1 MVDMSDNLRSPA
13 PLPIRLVFGAYFS
26 VTGFCKL
33 GGLGLYGLELG
44 ALSSFLRDCHNNL
57 LWQLH
62 ELGVWW
68 PGGVGTGIGLI
79 ELFGGL
85 GLFFG
90 AFITM
95 SAALNILSTSF
106 LLLQVLMRGRFPS
119 GGYPVPLHHA
129 FPFGLPEYGFNLL
142 LLGGLAT
149 LWLGGAGAHSYDL
162 RRALGVRV
170 LTVIAKIK
178 QGQKQAL
185 IQLLKE
191 ISEKPFHNEHIH
203 FRQDRL
209 THFARWFIIE
219 NEEIQ
224 PLLVWGCTYN
234 GDLEYYI
241 DHVVGLSPGL
251 DKIWG
256 KCEGYSKANGFFW
269 FVRQHRHLAPYTFVA
284 FRDESAETIRAK
296 IAVRERLE
304 QFLDLAS
311 VGDYM
316 KDPGVTPFLEDL
328 SRVAY
333 KSPLLVRAAR
343 WIAGLLPSVWLYLE
357 NNVFPPVIN
366 QVAEVYVRLIMPP
379 PPDLVLNTAGLN
391 PGQTMTRAQ
400 YLQHLEILER
410 NEQEL
415 AAGYGGVRFEQ
426 NQVTVVAAIDN
437 KLEVLWAWF
446 TGLFIA
452 RAYPPGELTGTRTI
466 HSLHWAVLGPLEY
479 AIIMS
484 NYDGSWPNY
493 LGDFRDQMRWG
504 LDGLLVGVGG
514 YPPGG
519 MSTVYAWEQWFQ
531 SARVPCQLFFSGYPE
546 ESVENLLRDR
556 AISNALG
563 KDFDLEA
570 VKQWLRHL

>member
-1 MVDMSDNLRSPA
+1 MSDNLRSPA

-26 VTGFCKL
+26 LTGFCML
-33 GGLGLYGLELG
+33 GGLGLDRLELG
-44 ALSSFLRDCHNNL
+44 ELSSCLRDCHNNL
-57 LWQLH
+57 FCQLR
-62 ELGVWW
+62 ELGLWW

-79 ELFGGL
+79 EFFGGL
-85 GLFFG
+85 ALFFG
-90 AFITM
+90 AFITVA
-95 SAALNILSTSF
+95 AALNMLSTGF
-106 LLLQVLMRGRFPS
+106 LLLQALMRCRCPTGAYS
-119 GGYPVPLHHA
+119 VHLHHA
-129 FPFGLPEYGFNLL
+129 FLCGLPGNGFSLL

-162 RRALGVRV
+162 RRALGVHV

-178 QGQKQAL
+178 LGQKQAL
-185 IQLLKE
+185 IQVLKE
-191 ISEKPFHNEHIH
+191 ISEKPFQNEYIH
-203 FRQDRL
+203 FGQDRL

-219 NEEIQ
+219 NDDIQ

-234 GDLEYYI
+234 GDLKNYI
-241 DHVVGLSPGL
+241 DVVAGLSPGL

-256 KCEGYSKANGFFW
+256 KCEGYWKANGFFW
-269 FVRQHRHLAPYTFVA
+269 FVRQHRRRSPYTFIA

-296 IAVRERLE
+296 IAIRERLE
-304 QFLDLAS
+304 QFLDLAC

-343 WIAGLLPSVWLYLE
+343 WIAGLLPSIWFYLQ
-357 NNVFPPVIN
+357 NNVLSPLIN
-366 QVAEVYVRLIMPP
+366 QVAEVYVRLVMPP
-379 PPDLVLNTAGLN
+379 PPYVVLNTAGLN
-391 PGQTMTRAQ
+391 PGQTMTPVQ
-400 YLQHLEILER
+400 YLQHVEILER

-415 AAGYGGVRFEQ
+415 AAGYEVGFEQ

-437 KLEVLWAWF
+437 KLEVLWALF

-452 RAYPPGELTGTRTI
+452 RSYPPGELTGTRTI
-466 HSLHWAVLGPLEY
+466 HSLHWAILGPLEY

-484 NYDGSWPNY
+484 NYDGSWTNY

-504 LDGLLVGVGG
+504 LDGLLVGFGG

-546 ESVENLLRDR
+546 ESVQKLLRDR
-556 AISNALG
+556 AISDALG

-570 VKQWLRHL
+570 VKQWLRQL

>member
-1 MVDMSDNLRSPA
+1 MSNNLRSPA
-13 PLPIRLVFGAYFS
+13 PLPIRLVFGAYFT
-26 VTGFCKL
+26 VTGFCQL
-33 GGLGLYGLELG
+33 GGLGLCRLKLG
-44 ALSSFLRDCHNNL
+44 ALSSFLTVCHNNL
-57 LWQLH
+57 FHQLG
-62 ELGVWW
+62 ELGVSW
-68 PGGVGTGIGLI
+68 PGGAGTSIGLI
-79 ELFGGL
+79 EFFGGL

-90 AFITM
+90 AFITIA
-95 SAALNILSTSF
+95 AALNMLSTGL
-106 LLLQVLMRGRFPS
+106 LLLQALMTGRFPS
-119 GGYPVPLHHA
+119 GAYPAPL
-129 FPFGLPEYGFNLL
+129 PSTLWCSLPEYGFSLL

-162 RRALGVRV
+162 RRALGVHV
-170 LTVIAKIK
+170 LTVIAKIRPER
-178 QGQKQAL
+178 KQAL

-191 ISEKPFHNEHIH
+191 ISERPFHNEIIR
-203 FRQDRL
+203 FRQDLL

-219 NEEIQ
+219 NDDID
-224 PLLVWGCTYN
+224 PLLVWGATYN
-234 GDLEYYI
+234 GDLENYI
-241 DHVVGLSPGL
+241 DHVAGLSPGL

-256 KCEGYSKANGFFW
+256 KCEGYSKAKGFLW
-269 FVRQHRHLAPYTFVA
+269 FVLKHRRRAPYTFIA

-304 QFLDLAS
+304 QFLDLAC

-343 WIAGLLPSVWLYLE
+343 WIGGLLPLMWLYLE
-357 NNVFPPVIN
+357 SNVVDPLID
-366 QVAEVYVRLIMPP
+366 QIAQVYVRLIMPP
-379 PPDLVLNTAGLN
+379 PPYVVLNTASLN
-391 PGQTMTRAQ
+391 PGQTMTRSQ
-400 YLQHLEILER
+400 YLQHEEILER

-415 AAGYGGVRFEQ
+415 AVGYGGIRFEQ

-466 HSLHWAVLGPLEY
+466 HSLHWAVLGRLEH

-484 NYDGSWPNY
+484 NYDGSWTNY
-493 LGDFRDQMRWG
+493 LGDFRDKMRWG
-504 LDGLLVGVGG
+504 LDGLLVGIGG

-556 AISNALG
+556 AISKALG
-563 KDFDLEA
+563 KDFDLDA
-570 VKQWLRHL
+570 VKQWLRQL